1 MKLTEFQGLFHPG
14 VMMQMGGAE
23 CVVASV
29 KNTLSMLS
37 HDIRVGHGNTLIGEE
52 RLALELMEH
61 TRDELVKALEAIQP
75 KLDEYYRL
83 YPPIDPVAE
92 ESSDAEVEVQ
102 GQGAEPPKTKLI
114 YPGSS

>member
-1 MKLTEFQGLFHPG
+1 LKLTEFQGLFHPG

-29 KNTLSMLS
+29 KNTLTMLS

-75 KLDEYYRL
+75 KLDEYYQL
-83 YPPIDPVAE
+83 YPPIEPVTE
-92 ESSDAEVEVQ
+92 DSDNVKIEVSGE
-102 GQGAEPPKTKLI
+102 GAGLSQTKLI
-114 YPGSS
+114 YPGGE